1 MTGGTDLSYRL
12 LMRDPSR
19 IEELIQD
26 LKDLNGVERIHTI
39 TAENESEV

>member
-1 MTGGTDLSYRL
+1 
-12 LMRDPSR
+12 MRDPSR

-39 TAENESEV
+39 AAENESEV